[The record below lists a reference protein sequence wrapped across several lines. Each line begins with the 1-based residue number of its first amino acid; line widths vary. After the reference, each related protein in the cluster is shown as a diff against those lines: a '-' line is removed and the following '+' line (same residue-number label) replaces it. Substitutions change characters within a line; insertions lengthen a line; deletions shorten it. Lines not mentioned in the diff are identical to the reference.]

1 MAKKELMK
9 PRSFVI
15 LVACGLTLTLP
26 LSAADL
32 SQLIAEAA
40 KYESGRSIEP
50 LQKIEQLLRDSA
62 SKPGQR
68 AELEA
73 ALVKLLVP
81 SATFEARRFACQQ
94 LMVIGTDASLPALA
108 ELLKSEETVGIAC
121 LALGSQRS
129 PKAVEILR
137 AALPAARGRARLQLI
152 SALGNLRDAQSVG
165 VLAEMARDA
174 DAAVAGA
181 AVVALGKLTSES
193 SGETVAALGKEARP
207 ATAWAVTEASLRR
220 AEQLAA
226 AGDRESA
233 SAIYAELL
241 RPSQPIH
248 IQRGALA
255 ALLRLDKDGG
265 EQRIL
270 LLKALA
276 NAKSPEERQ
285 AIELA
290 VKKITE
296 AIKTQQRAAG
306 EAGNKE

>member
-1 MAKKELMK
+1 
-9 PRSFVI
+9 
-15 LVACGLTLTLP
+15 
-26 LSAADL
+26 
-32 SQLIAEAA
+32 
-40 KYESGRSIEP
+40 
-50 LQKIEQLLRDSA
+50 
-62 SKPGQR
+62 
-68 AELEA
+68 
-73 ALVKLLVP
+73 
-81 SATFEARRFACQQ
+81 
-94 LMVIGTDASLPALA
+94 
-108 ELLKSEETVGIAC
+108 
-121 LALGSQRS
+121 
-129 PKAVEILR
+129 
-137 AALPAARGRARLQLI
+137 
-152 SALGNLRDAQSVG
+152 
-165 VLAEMARDA
+165 MARDA

-181 AVVALGKLTSES
+181 AVVALGKMTGES

-226 AGDRESA
+226 AGERESA

-255 ALLRLDKDGG
+255 ALLRLDQDGG

-290 VKKITE
+290 VKKVTE
-296 AIKTQQRAAG
+296 AIKTQQSATG
-306 EAGNKE
+306 EAGNKK